1 MMEMLRN
8 SLIIS
13 EEKNIKNTALYIKNV
28 NINAESYESKIL
40 SEENIENI
48 IKFQVVYDGDKRIL
62 KYDVSNSISL
72 DEYLKTKKLNK
83 NDLCKIISAVDEILL
98 SVENYLLSE
107 NSIALDLK
115 LVRVVKKANNSIG
128 FRFIAIPNYQSD
140 FSYELSRFLIRLLRH
155 VDVDDKDALSLA
167 YALFV
172 RSSKDNYTMNDL
184 MELVDK
190 NYDKNKNVDD
200 GPSID
205 DLIRY
210 DEEMA
215 SEVSEDSIDESK
227 INVYNDDFDQS
238 ASMNNIITSD
248 EQNSLVIDAATKEIL
263 GENLLDDFD
272 KEDESIKKGNTK
284 MKGLKKKV
292 ALKGHISFGIIGYIL
307 APIIIVAL
315 PLLYYFV
322 YA

>member
-1 MMEMLRN
+1 MEVLRN
-8 SLIIS
+8 SLVIS
-13 EEKNIKNTALYIKNV
+13 EEKSIKNTLLYIKNV
-28 NINAESYESKIL
+28 NINTESYESKIL

-48 IKFQVVYDGDKRIL
+48 IKFQVLYDGDKRIL
-62 KYDVSNSISL
+62 KYDVSNTISL

-83 NDLCKIISAVDEILL
+83 KDLCKIVSAVDEILL

-107 NSIALDLK
+107 NSIALDLR
-115 LVRVVKKANNSIG
+115 LVRVMKKSNGSIG
-128 FRFIAIPNYQSD
+128 FKFIAIPNYHSD
-140 FSYELSRFLIRLLRH
+140 FSYELSKFLIRLLRH

-184 MELVDK
+184 MELIDK
-190 NYDKNKNVDD
+190 TYDKNEGAED
-200 GPSID
+200 GPSIE

-215 SEVSEDSIDESK
+215 SEVSEDIINENRINMYDEEID
-227 INVYNDDFDQS
+227 QG
-238 ASMNNIITSD
+238 ASSNNIITSD
-248 EQNSLVIDAATKEIL
+248 EQNSLIIDATTKEIL
-263 GENLLDDFD
+263 GESLLNDFD
-272 KEDESIKKGNTK
+272 KDDESIKKGNAK
-284 MKGLKKKV
+284 SQGIKKKV
-292 ALKGHISFGIIGYIL
+292 VLKGHISFGIIGYIL

-315 PLLYYFV
+315 PLIYYFM